1 MPAAVA
7 ITRDDHTVEA
17 LRSAATASRDA
28 DAARRMLALALV
40 KEGQSRT
47 VAARACGMDRQTLR
61 DWVHRYNTEGLV
73 GLSDRRPPGR
83 IPRLTPAQ
91 EAEVAVWVRRG
102 PDLATHGVIRW
113 RRIDLSREIAAK
125 FGVSLAERTVG
136 KLLRKLNFSRIST
149 RPQHPKS
156 DPEAQA
162 HFKKA
167 SPSRP
172 QPCCPSEPTA
182 CRSRSGSKMKPV
194 SASKAR

>member
-7 ITRDDHTVEA
+7 VTRDDHTVEA

-40 KEGQSRT
+40 KEGHSRT
-47 VAARACGMDRQTLR
+47 DAARTCGMDRQTLR

-73 GLSDRRPPGR
+73 GLSDRGPPGR
-83 IPRLTPAQ
+83 TPRLTPAQ
-91 EAEVAVWVRRG
+91 EAEVAAWVRRG
-102 PDLATHGVIRW
+102 PELAAHGVIRW

-125 FGVSLAERTVG
+125 FGVTLAERTVG

-149 RPQHPKS
+149 RPRHPKS

-167 SPSRP
+167 SPSKP
-172 QPCCPSEPTA
+172 QPRFPSEPRA
-182 CRSRSGSKMKPV
+182 SRSRSGSKMKPV